1 MRDSPPVLLLHGF
14 PGGSFTWDRVVP
26 ILHDDGLDPIVP
38 DLLGYDADRRP
49 EGVGAY
55 GIDALVDDT
64 LAIIDGTGHDDVNVA
79 GHDWGGALAWHLAA
93 RHPDRVRSL
102 TVFSTPHPAAFASAM
117 VSSTQP
123 LRSAYAAGFQLPWLP
138 EALLL
143 AGRARILRRAL
154 RMSGLDEATA
164 DRYADAMAEPG
175 RLTAALN
182 WYRAAARESRRH
194 AAAADITV
202 PTTYVWTT
210 GDVALGR
217 TAAEATARHVAA
229 DYRFEVL
236 EGVSHWIP
244 ERQPVLTAR
253 FVSDRVGVR

>member
-1 MRDSPPVLLLHGF
+1 
-14 PGGSFTWDRVVP
+14 
-26 ILHDDGLDPIVP
+26 
-38 DLLGYDADRRP
+38 
-49 EGVGAY
+49 
-55 GIDALVDDT
+55 
-64 LAIIDGTGHDDVNVA
+64 
-79 GHDWGGALAWHLAA
+79 
-93 RHPDRVRSL
+93 VRSL

-194 AAAADITV
+194 AAVADITV

-244 ERQPVLTAR
+244 EEAAER
-253 FVSDRVGVR
+253 VSALLLEHLGAT